1 MDDDEEVGKHTF
13 LDGLWR
19 MWWNLGFCVGLC
31 LLDFV
36 QCFEKVD
43 IHAKFLNLEEV
54 ESPTKNYTAD
64 LGAGA
69 MATEPEKDPNII
81 QNPEIAFIFNP
92 KRDLP
97 PSKAYYFDGNPDLYS
112 NDKVAKRKQLKED
125 PIVQEAI
132 RDFMNLFSMTA
143 QNIITRDVYFK
154 VFIKIGQILRPN
166 TDAEE
171 LQKLIKEDYDRDNG
185 NNQQDTIDSE
195 KLYDSLFE
203 LADLWWPNIDENE
216 YKDFFEALK
225 FRFRYGGQNDASA
238 YDIVN

>member
-1 MDDDEEVGKHTF
+1 MEDDEFNEDGGDEVAE
-13 LDGLWR
+13 DGNDGSPPPDASATAAPNK
-19 MWWNLGFCVGLC
+19 MPTMPT
-31 LLDFV
+31 
-36 QCFEKVD
+36 
-43 IHAKFLNLEEV
+43 EV
-54 ESPTKNYTAD
+54 
-64 LGAGA
+64 
-69 MATEPEKDPNII
+69 EKDPNII

-92 KRDLP
+92 NRDAF
-97 PSKAYYFDGNPDLYS
+97 PSKPYFEDGNPDLYT
-112 NDKVAKRKQLKED
+112 NDKMAKRKTLREE

-132 RDFMNLFSMTA
+132 RDFMNLFQQTA
-143 QNIITRDVYFK
+143 HKIVTRDVYFK

-166 TDAEE
+166 TEAEE

-195 KLYDSLFE
+195 KLYNSLFE

-225 FRFRYGGQNDASA
+225 FRFRYGGQNDQSA